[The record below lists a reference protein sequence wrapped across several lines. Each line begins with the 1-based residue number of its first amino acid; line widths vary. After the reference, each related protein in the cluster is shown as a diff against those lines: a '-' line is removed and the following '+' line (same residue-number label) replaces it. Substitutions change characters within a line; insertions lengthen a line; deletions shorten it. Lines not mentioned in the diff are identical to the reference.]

1 MVFKE
6 CVIQTLKQD
15 PAAFPHPN
23 LKERQRTIMDQ
34 NYIIDRASTILSV
47 RKKVKTNFSVSKRK
61 TVIHSLYNF
70 GILCNTKHTVYN

>member
-23 LKERQRTIMDQ
+23 LKERQ
-34 NYIIDRASTILSV
+34 STIGSKLHNSESLNHFKCQ
-47 RKKVKTNFSVSKRK
+47 KKGENKFFCQQT
-61 TVIHSLYNF
+61 
-70 GILCNTKHTVYN
+70 